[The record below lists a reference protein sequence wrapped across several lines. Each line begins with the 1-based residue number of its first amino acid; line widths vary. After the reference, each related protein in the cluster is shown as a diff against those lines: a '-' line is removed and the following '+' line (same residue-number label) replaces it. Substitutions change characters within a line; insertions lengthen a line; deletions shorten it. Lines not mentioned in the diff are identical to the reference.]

1 MSKSSGSE
9 LSGADQPGHLL
20 SGKWA
25 LVTGASRG
33 VGRQVA
39 LGLAEYGCKLILHSR
54 KASHCEALAEELRG
68 RGREVRVVA
77 AELSDAQAV
86 DQLIDSLLADPGGI
100 DVLYNN
106 AAIMTPWREA
116 HTTPSED
123 YSQSFA
129 VNVLA
134 LTRLCDRLLPGML
147 ARRWGRIVNVT
158 SGIENIRELLPYSMS
173 KAAVDRYVRDVSPSL
188 EGTGVIM
195 SLLDPGWLRTDLGG
209 DKAPNAVET
218 CLPGALVPVLLKDG
232 APSGKFYRAQDYR
245 LDAVPSAV

>member
-1 MSKSSGSE
+1 MSK
-9 LSGADQPGHLL
+9 LA
-20 SGKWA
+20 GKKV
-25 LVTGASRG
+25 LITGASRG

-39 LGLAEYGCKLILHSR
+39 LGLAEHGAALILHSR
-54 KASHCEALAEELRG
+54 EEANCAQLVRELKARG
-68 RGREVRVVA
+68 VKDVSVVA
-77 AELSDAQAV
+77 AELSNAAQV
-86 DQLIDSLLADPGGI
+86 ERMIDRLLASGGV

-106 AAIMTPWREA
+106 AAIMSPWRTA
-116 HTTPSED
+116 HETPLED
-123 YSQSFA
+123 YQTSFA
-129 VNVLA
+129 VNVFSLV
-134 LTRLCDRLLPGML
+134 RLCDRLLPPML
-147 ARRWGRIVNVT
+147 ERRWGRIINVT

-218 CLPGALVPVLLKDG
+218 CLPGALVPILLEDN

-245 LDAVPSAV
+245 TDL